1 MHGIHLRAGPRPD
14 RNGATGNEHR
24 GMAIR
29 ALHRGDGSGKC
40 FADEAIKRGHAAVN
54 GRPATSGATGRHAGE
69 R

>member
-29 ALHRGDGSGKC
+29 TQDNGDGSGKC
-40 FADEAIKRGHAAVN
+40 FADEAIKRGT
-54 GRPATSGATGRHAGE
+54 RW
-69 R
+69 